1 MEIAQNALHELS
13 THPVGAAV
21 LGWLGA
27 WLSQWIFSFP
37 RHRDI
42 DPRHAAAEIAANTA
56 AILGSLTVV
65 RGMLGAILGLLLLG
79 ALR

>member
-1 MEIAQNALHELS
+1 MEIAQNVLHELS

-27 WLSQWIFSFP
+27 WLSQWIISFP
-37 RHRDI
+37 RHRHM
-42 DPRHAAAEIAANTA
+42 DPQQAAAELAANTA
-56 AILGSLTVV
+56 AILGTLIVV
-65 RGMLGAILGLLLLG
+65 SGILGAIFGVLLLG